1 MELIIITGMSG
12 AGKSRVIDT
21 MEDIGFYCVDNMPAK
36 LISKFTELAKQSDG
50 SISKMAVV
58 VDARGGTMF
67 RDLCDELDALEK
79 SNQDYRLL
87 FLDCDNNVLLRRYKE
102 TRRKHPLFNANT
114 PSLESAIQQER
125 LLLADARNR
134 ADYIIDTTHL
144 APIQL
149 KERIRSIFLGNM
161 DTGML
166 INSMSFG
173 FKYGYPSEADS
184 VFDVRCLPNP
194 FYIPDLKQKTGLNQ
208 EVRDYV
214 MQFDESK
221 ELLKKLTELIDFLIP
236 LYIKEGKTQ
245 LVIAMGCTGGKH
257 RSVTFAENIYHHLLE
272 SGKRVTVNHRDI
284 TK

>member
-125 LLLADARNR
+125 WPTPATAR
-134 ADYIIDTTHL
+134 TTSSIR
-144 APIQL
+144 PI
-149 KERIRSIFLGNM
+149 
-161 DTGML
+161 
-166 INSMSFG
+166 
-173 FKYGYPSEADS
+173 
-184 VFDVRCLPNP
+184 
-194 FYIPDLKQKTGLNQ
+194 
-208 EVRDYV
+208 
-214 MQFDESK
+214 
-221 ELLKKLTELIDFLIP
+221 
-236 LYIKEGKTQ
+236 
-245 LVIAMGCTGGKH
+245 
-257 RSVTFAENIYHHLLE
+257 
-272 SGKRVTVNHRDI
+272 
-284 TK
+284 